1 MGMKRGTALFV
12 GYAPTDSPEI
22 AVAVRMA
29 YGYSSSYAAE
39 IGRDIVQIYFDPDS
53 ANELITGTAGELG
66 DTLAGD

>member
-1 MGMKRGTALFV
+1 
-12 GYAPTDSPEI
+12 
-22 AVAVRMA
+22 MA